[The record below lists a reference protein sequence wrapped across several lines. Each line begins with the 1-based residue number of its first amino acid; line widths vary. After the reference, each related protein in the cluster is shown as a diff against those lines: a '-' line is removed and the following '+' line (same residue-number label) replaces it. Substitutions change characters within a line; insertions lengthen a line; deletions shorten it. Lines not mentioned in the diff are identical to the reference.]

1 MENLLPSVVVEF
13 TDYFPVG
20 GQLRQETPMP
30 QRDSIV
36 VLTSTEVEIVNAA
49 TNAEQS
55 KAAIKLLTQQI
66 NDNNAT
72 IKVLRNGPKSA
83 DEFAAANRA
92 ARANLALVQVLPQ
105 SQARDELV
113 AELERA
119 LVFITEGLEMHDVQA
134 DG

>member
-1 MENLLPSVVVEF
+1 
-13 TDYFPVG
+13 
-20 GQLRQETPMP
+20 MP

-72 IKVLRNGPKSA
+72 IKVLRSGPKSA

>member
-1 MENLLPSVVVEF
+1 
-13 TDYFPVG
+13 
-20 GQLRQETPMP
+20 MP

-92 ARANLALVQVLPQ
+92 AHANLALVQVLPQ

>member
-1 MENLLPSVVVEF
+1 
-13 TDYFPVG
+13 
-20 GQLRQETPMP
+20 MP

-92 ARANLALVQVLPQ
+92 VSANLALVQVLPQ